1 MKIFR
6 VYYKMSTPRAERPK
20 KDIVEEVPEDEEDA
34 ELDDDGDLEEMMGED
49 PFANYLVNEEG
60 QNIAD
65 IMTSAVK
72 QMEMQNKILIKILAK
87 LKA

>member
-1 MKIFR
+1 
-6 VYYKMSTPRAERPK
+6 MSTPRAERP
-20 KDIVEEVPEDEEDA
+20 IVSEVPEDEEDA

-49 PFANYLVNEEG
+49 PFSNYLVNEEG

>member
-6 VYYKMSTPRAERPK
+6 SYYKMSTPRAERP
-20 KDIVEEVPEDEEDA
+20 IVAEVPEDEEDA
-34 ELDDDGDLEEMMGED
+34 DLDDDGDLEEMMGED

>member
-1 MKIFR
+1 
-6 VYYKMSTPRAERPK
+6 MSTPRAERP
-20 KDIVEEVPEDEEDA
+20 IVAEVPEDEEDA
-34 ELDDDGDLEEMMGED
+34 DLDDDGDLEEMMGED